1 MIVRNQVAAVHVRKF
16 LHVSVLALLA
26 AMAVPAAAATPEET
40 AREVLAKSPIIDGH
54 NDTPHQIAA
63 LFDRD
68 FSKFDLT
75 ALPADVLA
83 KTHTDIKTARAGY
96 LGGQYWSVYV
106 DAALPK
112 HEAVARNIQQIDVV
126 RQMMARYPE
135 TFTYAATAAEVE
147 AAMKKGKIASLIG
160 MEGGHSIG
168 SSLEILRQTYA
179 LGARYMT
186 LTHSLTT
193 DWADSATDAPK
204 HDGLSPFGF
213 EVLAEMNHLGMIAD
227 ISHVSEATMHDV
239 LDKSTAPILFTH
251 SNARAITP
259 HPRNVP
265 DSVLKR
271 LPQNG
276 GVVMVT
282 FVPGFTSAARR
293 QWEYERSA
301 VAGRAKTEFSGNPV
315 GEKAAVDAWIAA
327 NPRPKATL
335 AQVADHIDHIRKVA
349 GVDHIG
355 IGGDFGGVDELPIGL
370 ENVSTY
376 PALFAELVRRGY
388 AKADLAKI
396 AQGNVLRVMRS
407 VEKAAG
413 K

>member
-1 MIVRNQVAAVHVRKF
+1 MIVRNQVAVFHVRKS

-54 NDTPHQIAA
+54 NDTPHQIAD
-63 LFDRD
+63 LFARD

-75 ALPADVLA
+75 ALPADAFA
-83 KTHTDIKTARAGY
+83 KTHTDIKNARTGY

-112 HEAVARNIQQIDVV
+112 HEAVTRTIQQIDVV

-213 EVLAEMNHLGMIAD
+213 EVLAEMNRLGMIAD

-327 NPRPKATL
+327 NPQPKATL
-335 AQVADHIDHIRKVA
+335 AQVADNIDHIRKVA
-349 GVDHIG
+349 GIDHIG
-355 IGGDFGGVDELPIGL
+355 IGGDFGGVDELPVGL

-388 AKADLAKI
+388 AKADLAQI
-396 AQGNVLRVMRS
+396 AQGNVLRVMRG

>member
-1 MIVRNQVAAVHVRKF
+1 MDVRNQVAAVHLRKV
-16 LHVSVLALLA
+16 LQLSVVALLG
-26 AMAVPAAAATPEET
+26 AMALPAAAATPEET
-40 AREVLAKSPIIDGH
+40 AREVLAKTPIIDGH

-68 FSKFDLT
+68 FSKFDLA
-75 ALPADVLA
+75 ALPAELLA
-83 KTHTDIKTARAGY
+83 KTHTDIKTARAGF

-112 HEAVARNIQQIDVV
+112 HEAVTRTIQQIDVV
-126 RQMMARYPE
+126 RQMMTRYPE
-135 TFTYAATAAEVE
+135 TFSYAETAAEVE
-147 AAMKKGKIASLIG
+147 AAMKKGQIASLIG

-213 EVLAEMNHLGMIAD
+213 EVLAEMNQLGMIAD

-239 LDKSTAPILFTH
+239 LDKSTAPVLFTH
-251 SNARAITP
+251 SNARTITP

-282 FVPGFTSAARR
+282 FVPGFTSATRR

-301 VAGRAKTEFSGNPV
+301 VAGRAKTEFSGNPA
-315 GEKAAVDAWIAA
+315 GEKATVDAWIAA
-327 NPRPKATL
+327 NPQPKATL

-349 GVDHIG
+349 GIDHIG
-355 IGGDFGGVDELPIGL
+355 IGGDFGGVDELPVGL

-396 AQGNVLRVMRS
+396 AQGNVLRVMRG
-407 VEKAAG
+407 VQKAAG

>member
-1 MIVRNQVAAVHVRKF
+1 MIVRNQVAAFHLRKV

-63 LFDRD
+63 MFDRD

-75 ALPADVLA
+75 ALPADMLA
-83 KTHTDIKTARAGY
+83 KTHTDIKNARAGY

-112 HEAVARNIQQIDVV
+112 HEAVTRTIQQIDVV

-168 SSLEILRQTYA
+168 GSLEILRQTYA

-186 LTHSLTT
+186 LTHSLTN

-239 LDKSTAPILFTH
+239 LDKSTAPVLFTH
-251 SNARAITP
+251 SNARAVTP

-301 VAGRAKTEFSGNPV
+301 VAGRAKTEFSGNPA

-327 NPRPKATL
+327 NPQPKATL

-349 GVDHIG
+349 GIDHIG
-355 IGGDFGGVDELPIGL
+355 IGGDFGGVDELPVGL

-388 AKADLAKI
+388 SKADLAKI
-396 AQGNVLRVMRS
+396 AQGNVLRVMRG

>member
-1 MIVRNQVAAVHVRKF
+1 MIVRNQVAAFHVRKF

-40 AREVLAKSPIIDGH
+40 ARDVLAKSPIIDGH
-54 NDTPHQIAA
+54 NDTPHQIAD
-63 LFDRD
+63 LFARD

-83 KTHTDIKTARAGY
+83 KTHTDIKNARAGY

-112 HEAVARNIQQIDVV
+112 HEAVTRTIQQIDVV

-282 FVPGFTSAARR
+282 FVPGFSSAARR

-327 NPRPKATL
+327 NPQPKATL

-349 GVDHIG
+349 GIDHIG
-355 IGGDFGGVDELPIGL
+355 IGGDFGGVDELPVGL

-396 AQGNVLRVMRS
+396 AQGNVLRVMRG

>member
-1 MIVRNQVAAVHVRKF
+1 MIVRNQVAVFHVRKF

-54 NDTPHQIAA
+54 NDTPHQIAD
-63 LFDRD
+63 LFARD

-75 ALPADVLA
+75 ALPADAFA
-83 KTHTDIKTARAGY
+83 KTHTDIKNARAGY

-112 HEAVARNIQQIDVV
+112 HEAVTRTIQQIDVV

-213 EVLAEMNHLGMIAD
+213 EVLAEMNRLGMIAD

-327 NPRPKATL
+327 NPQPKATL

-349 GVDHIG
+349 GIDHIG

-396 AQGNVLRVMRS
+396 AQGNVLRVMRG

>member
-1 MIVRNQVAAVHVRKF
+1 MIVRNQVAAFHVRKF

-40 AREVLAKSPIIDGH
+40 ARDVLAKSPIIDGH
-54 NDTPHQIAA
+54 NDTPHQIAD
-63 LFDRD
+63 LFARD

-75 ALPADVLA
+75 ALPADAFA
-83 KTHTDIKTARAGY
+83 KTHTDIKNARAGY

-112 HEAVARNIQQIDVV
+112 HEAVTRTIQQIDVV

-135 TFTYAATAAEVE
+135 TFAFASTAAEVE

-315 GEKAAVDAWIAA
+315 GEKVAVDAWIAA
-327 NPRPKATL
+327 NPQPKATL

-349 GVDHIG
+349 GIDHIG

-396 AQGNVLRVMRS
+396 AQGNVLRVMRG

>member
-1 MIVRNQVAAVHVRKF
+1 MIVRNQVAVFHVRKSV
-16 LHVSVLALLA
+16 HVSALALLA

-54 NDTPHQIAA
+54 NDTPHQIAD
-63 LFDRD
+63 LFARD

-83 KTHTDIKTARAGY
+83 KTHTDIKNARAGY

-112 HEAVARNIQQIDVV
+112 HEAVTRTIQQIDVV

-168 SSLEILRQTYA
+168 SSLEILRQAYA

-213 EVLAEMNHLGMIAD
+213 EVLAEMNRLGMIAD

-282 FVPGFTSAARR
+282 FVPGFSSAARR

-327 NPRPKATL
+327 NPQPKATL

-349 GVDHIG
+349 GIDHIG
-355 IGGDFGGVDELPIGL
+355 IGGDFGGVDELPVGL

-396 AQGNVLRVMRS
+396 AQGNVLRVMRG

>member
-1 MIVRNQVAAVHVRKF
+1 MAGQKSVRAKAFRQTLYVSALAMMAAT
-16 LHVSVLALLA
+16 
-26 AMAVPAAAATPEET
+26 AVPAGAATPEET
-40 AREVLAKSPIIDGH
+40 AREVLSKTPIIDGH
-54 NDTPHQIAA
+54 NDTPHQIAE

-68 FSKFDLT
+68 FSKFDLK
-75 ALPADVLA
+75 ALPPEILA
-83 KTHTDIKTARAGY
+83 KTHTDIPTSRAGF
-96 LGGQYWSVYV
+96 LGGQFWSVYV

-112 HEAVARNIQQIDVV
+112 HEAVTRTIEQIDVV
-126 RQMMARYPE
+126 RQMIARYPDVFVYAD
-135 TFTYAATAAEVE
+135 TAATAD

-168 SSLEILRQTYA
+168 SSLEILRQMHA

-186 LTHSLTT
+186 ITHSLTT

-213 EVLAEMNHLGMIAD
+213 EVIAEMNRLGMIVD

-239 LDKSTAPILFTH
+239 LDKTRAPVLFTH
-251 SNARAITP
+251 SNARAVTP

-282 FVPGFTSAARR
+282 FVPGFTSPERR

-301 VAGRAKTEFSGNPV
+301 VAGRAKIEFTGNPA

-327 NPRPKATL
+327 NPQPKATL
-335 AQVADHIDHIRKVA
+335 VQVADHIDHIRKVA
-349 GVDHIG
+349 GIDHIG
-355 IGGDFGGVDELPIGL
+355 IGGDFGGVDELPVGL

-388 AKADLAKI
+388 SKADLAKI
-396 AQGNVLRVMRS
+396 AQGNALRVMRG
-407 VEKAAG
+407 VEAAAG